1 MRFFL
6 ILILFCGVVHSQ
18 EFNETL
24 RKSSEG
30 KIIPQKI
37 GFGSQFYNY
46 YKINVL
52 GIEYNYLYLSD
63 DKKIEVVTTK
73 DPKFTING
81 KNYWNISYKDFSEE
95 IKGYSLIYGFHFVK
109 FDNGWF
115 GCYGKYQPPHLIE
128 NNKPLSPDD
137 EKPSFFVKINL
148 LE

>member
-6 ILILFCGVVHSQ
+6 ILILFCGVVYSQ

-24 RKSSEG
+24 IKSSDA
-30 KIIPQKI
+30 KIIPRSM

-81 KNYWNISYKDFSEE
+81 KNYWKIPYKDFPEE
-95 IKGYSLIYGFHFVK
+95 IKGYSFIYGLHFVK

-115 GCYGKYQPPHLIE
+115 GCYGLWQPSHTLK
-128 NNKPLSPDD
+128 NGKPVVPND
-137 EKPSFFVKINL
+137 EIPMFFVKSEL